1 MTKLIH
7 AFYNMDSIDT
17 TRIYIMTTGTEHR
30 RKIERLGLVV

>member
-1 MTKLIH
+1 LGH
-7 AFYNMDSIDT
+7 SSIDT